1 MFFFRLPCS
10 QGSLF
15 FVMFTFHRIIDSSNP
30 LFVPAMDIYINSFPD
45 DERRR
50 IEDVEKLLSKD
61 FYHFI
66 AVYDERG
73 RVIAILVYWQFTSF
87 YYVEYLAVSP
97 KYKAHGFGS
106 QIMKKF
112 LEKRHLNLP
121 VILEVEKID
130 EDVPEYELLIRKRR
144 VKFYLNLGF
153 TLSDVPYIQPPY
165 APGLKEVPLALMQ
178 FGDILTNNALEVI
191 NTLHNRVYLTPF
203 EK

>member
-1 MFFFRLPCS
+1 
-10 QGSLF
+10 
-15 FVMFTFHRIIDSSNP
+15 MFTFHRIIDSSNP

-130 EDVPEYELLIRKRR
+130 EDVPEYELAIRKRR

-153 TLSDVPYIQPPY
+153 TLSDVPYIQLPY
-165 APGLKEVPLALMQ
+165 APGLEEVPLALMH
-178 FGDILTNNALEVI
+178 FGDILTNNALEVV
-191 NTLHNRVYLTPF
+191 NTLHNRVYLNPF